1 MDGDQPVSEG
11 RSSGLRAERAIRV
24 TTVVAVATVA
34 VVAAFVSYRHMR
46 GVAIAHGEDSMT
58 AAVLPFSV
66 DGLIV
71 AASMAMLADRRA
83 GRNRSWLAYL
93 LLALGACAS
102 LAANVLHAEPTVTAR
117 IIAGWPPLALLG
129 SYELLMRQIHPA
141 GRRTVGD
148 PVTTVLPIPP
158 QRGPMPAVTE
168 PTITKPTVTKP
179 TVTKPTVTKPTVTKP
194 TVTKPTVTTAA
205 VTEPALTT
213 AAVTASTVTADEAT
227 TAAPSPAPAPDVADH
242 PSRTDSRGPSPQE
255 DDDTDRAGADR
266 AGVDR
271 VEADRPDA
279 ASPAGLDGAADP
291 AAKREAIART
301 LDQTGGSVTK
311 TVAVLAA
318 QGMTVSR
325 SWVYQVRRN
334 TSYADV
340 NTVPPTRPAHRH
352 TIRGRR
358 RGMAPERTLV
368 PHSSQ

>member
-11 RSSGLRAERAIRV
+11 RSSGVRAERAIRI

-46 GVAIAHGEDSMT
+46 GVAIAHGEDAMT

-83 GRNRSWLAYL
+83 GRDRSWLAYL

-102 LAANVLHAEPTVTAR
+102 LVANVLHAEPTFTAR

-141 GRRTVGD
+141 GRRAAGD
-148 PVTTVLPIPP
+148 PVTTTLSIPP
-158 QRGPMPAVTE
+158 QRGPTAS
-168 PTITKPTVTKP
+168 
-179 TVTKPTVTKPTVTKP
+179 
-194 TVTKPTVTTAA
+194 VTTATTIATATIAAPTIA
-205 VTEPALTT
+205 VATAVDGAGTDRPAGAPPPAGPEGVADRVTGMARAGEPAAGT
-213 AAVTASTVTADEAT
+213 AHM
-227 TAAPSPAPAPDVADH
+227 AAGLD
-242 PSRTDSRGPSPQE
+242 
-255 DDDTDRAGADR
+255 AGADPPAVLDVAVVVDAVVDPPAVLD
-266 AGVDR
+266 AGVD
-271 VEADRPDA
+271 A
-279 ASPAGLDGAADP
+279 AAGGDGAADP

-301 LDQTGGSVTK
+301 LDQTGGSVTE

-318 QGMTVSR
+318 QGITVSR

-334 TSYADV
+334 TPYADV
-340 NTVPPTRPAHRH
+340 NTGPPTRPARRPSV
-352 TIRGRR
+352 RGRR
-358 RGMAPERTLV
+358 RGMASERTLV
-368 PHSSQ
+368 PTSSQ

>member
-1 MDGDQPVSEG
+1 MDGDQPVSES

-158 QRGPMPAVTE
+158 QRGPMPTITE
-168 PTITKPTVTKP
+168 PTVTE
-179 TVTKPTVTKPTVTKP
+179 
-194 TVTKPTVTTAA
+194 PTVTTAA

-227 TAAPSPAPAPDVADH
+227 TATPSPAPAPDVADH

-266 AGVDR
+266 A
-271 VEADRPDA
+271 EADRPDA

-334 TSYADV
+334 TPYADV

>member
-11 RSSGLRAERAIRV
+11 RPSGVRAERAIRV

-46 GVAIAHGEDSMT
+46 GVAIAHGEDAMT

-83 GRNRSWLAYL
+83 GRNRSWLSYV

-102 LAANVLHAEPTVTAR
+102 LLANVLHAEPTFTAR

-141 GRRTVGD
+141 GRRSAGD

-158 QRGPMPAVTE
+158 QRGP
-168 PTITKPTVTKP
+168 
-179 TVTKPTVTKPTVTKP
+179 
-194 TVTKPTVTTAA
+194 
-205 VTEPALTT
+205 
-213 AAVTASTVTADEAT
+213 TVTAATAAATAT
-227 TAAPSPAPAPDVADH
+227 TAAATAAAVDWADIDRPAVASLPAGLDDVAD
-242 PSRTDSRGPSPQE
+242 
-255 DDDTDRAGADR
+255 RAAGLAAAVVPAARVADVGVADVAAGLGAVGDPP
-266 AGVDR
+266 ADLGAEVDL
-271 VEADRPDA
+271 A
-279 ASPAGLDGAADP
+279 AGLDGAADP

-301 LDQTGGSVTK
+301 LDQTGGSVTE

-318 QGMTVSR
+318 QGITVSR

-334 TSYADV
+334 TPHADV
-340 NTVPPTRPAHRH
+340 NTGPSTRPTHRPSV
-352 TIRGRR
+352 RERR
-358 RGMAPERTLV
+358 RGMASERTLV
-368 PHSSQ
+368 PTSGQ